1 MMRSHT
7 AAENLSYFD
16 PASVLNRGS
25 LNLSVMKPVQFDLTD
40 LRLFLNILES
50 GNITAGAART
60 HLSLASASARVRGLE
75 ASLGS
80 ALLQRGRRGV
90 TPTPAGK
97 ALAQHARTILQ
108 QVERM
113 QLDLAEYVSGFKGRV
128 RLLCNSSSLSEHL
141 PELLAQFL
149 VRQPSIDIDAEEQPS
164 LRVVHALNNS
174 TADIG
179 IISDAV
185 DASGLQTLPF
195 RADPLAL
202 IMPLDHP
209 LASEPNL
216 FFSQALDYEFVGL
229 SVNNALAI
237 YLEEQALRLGKRLR
251 VRARAES
258 FDMAIRMVSRGAGLS
273 IVPQATVERHTTT
286 QGFNSTLLSDD
297 WADRQLLLCARDFKA
312 LPAYAQVLLKALVRL
327 DRL

>member
-1 MMRSHT
+1 VC
-7 AAENLSYFD
+7 LSLEQRLIQTIGD
-16 PASVLNRGS
+16 D
-25 LNLSVMKPVQFDLTD
+25 VMQFDLTD

-60 HLSLASASARVRGLE
+60 HLSLASASARIRGLE
-75 ASLGS
+75 ASLNS

-113 QLDLAEYVSGFKGRV
+113 QMDLAEYASGFKGRV

-141 PELLAQFL
+141 PELLAEFL
-149 VRQPSIDIDAEEQPS
+149 IKQPNIDIDAEEQPS
-164 LRVVHALNNS
+164 LHIVHALKNA
-174 TADIG
+174 TADLG

-185 DASGLQTLPF
+185 DANGLQTLPF

-202 IMPLDHP
+202 IMPADHP
-209 LASEPNL
+209 LASAPTLYFE
-216 FFSQALDYEFVGL
+216 QALEYEFVGL
-229 SVNNALAI
+229 SVSSALAI

-251 VRARAES
+251 IRARAES
-258 FDMAIRMVSRGAGLS
+258 FDTAVRMVCRGAGLS
-273 IVPQATVERHTTT
+273 IVPLATVKRHAATRELESRRL
-286 QGFNSTLLSDD
+286 NDD
-297 WADRQLLLCARDFKA
+297 WADRQLLICASDFKA
-312 LPAYAQVLLKALVRL
+312 LPAYAQVLLKALVPQ